1 MIAEGVKTQAILFGV
16 GLMGATADALAATSY
31 WFGGLRCLLLIK
43 REQWLKSVFLEVVE
57 TRPEVAETRPEERAN

>member
-1 MIAEGVKTQAILFGV
+1 MTISEGMKTQALLFGV

-43 REQWLKSVFLEVVE
+43 REQLLKSVFSEAVNE
-57 TRPEVAETRPEERAN
+57 RPEERAN